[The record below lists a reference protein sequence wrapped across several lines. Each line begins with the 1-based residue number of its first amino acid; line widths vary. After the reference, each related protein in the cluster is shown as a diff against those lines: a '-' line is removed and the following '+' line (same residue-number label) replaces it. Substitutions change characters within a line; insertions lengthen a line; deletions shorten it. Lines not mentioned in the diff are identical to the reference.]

1 MLSLKRFRGEKTPRN
16 TYFGTNMKSLT
27 TFAALLASAALGHA
41 ALTNIPLTP
50 DVANSDPSGFGG
62 NMANTT
68 SDSFAY
74 DPDNPTANLPA
85 TNWSPATHFHGSTIN
100 PTLYW
105 GLEEITWGAGSD
117 LQFDFYGRT
126 GCCPERDNNYGIAL
140 LTGGPG
146 GTVIHEVLGNNAP
159 DGGNPA
165 NYLRTDLGAGLV
177 AGQSFD
183 TVRIQPRIPN
193 NNNNNFAVA
202 EVRLAGSIVPE
213 PSASA
218 LFGLAAIG
226 LFLRRRR

>member
-1 MLSLKRFRGEKTPRN
+1 MKRYGCENSVRKP
-16 TYFGTNMKSLT
+16 YLATNMKSLT

-50 DVANSDPSGFGG
+50 DVANSQASAHGG
-62 NMANTT
+62 NLVNTT
-68 SDSFAY
+68 SDPFAY
-74 DPDNPTANLPA
+74 DPDNPTAPMPA
-85 TNWSPATHFHGSTIN
+85 TNWSGATHFHGAGGN
-100 PTLYW
+100 PTVYW
-105 GLEEITWGAGSD
+105 GLEEITWGAGSE

-126 GCCPERDNNYGIAL
+126 GCCPDRDNNYDIAL

-146 GTVIHEVLGNNAP
+146 GTAIQEILGNNAP

-183 TVRIQPRIPN
+183 TVRIQPRISN